1 MVRSKIKNIKGFKI
15 KILDRE
21 TRIFE
26 MNNAMY
32 MITLKN
38 ITEIEI
44 KKTKTIINK
53 QTVKV
58 MPAV

>member
-26 MNNAMY
+26 MNKAMY
-32 MITLKN
+32 MIILK
-38 ITEIEI
+38 ILLKLKLRKQKLLT
-44 KKTKTIINK
+44 TNK
-53 QTVKV
+53 LLK
-58 MPAV
+58 